1 MPSIKD
7 TACSFAWTYPIIDL
21 GRRELR
27 NCCRTPANTINQPL
41 DIDIFKNLEK
51 IKKIKTD
58 LLTGVKNIDC
68 STCWASEAAGI
79 QSKRTG
85 FNEFAKLINAIK
97 WNHLTLEETENR
109 LLNLTQA
116 DIEELVEIEYA
127 ERMEISLST
136 VCDLKCV
143 YCSPH
148 FSTQW
153 ATEKLKYKEI
163 RITDIPK
170 NDSPDYEN
178 IWWEW
183 FTTRAYKSI
192 KFISFVG
199 GEPLINNKFYSYVN
213 KIIDFYENN
222 TDTVHPIEIFV
233 VTNMNTPPKFFNQL
247 IELMKRIKNSKRIT
261 LGIGAS
267 FESIGTKTEFIRSN
281 ADWSLM
287 KANLEKVLSTLVEL
301 MGKPGDK
308 IFLTILPSFNTLS
321 ISDLPNFVDYVIG
334 LRRKYNWYI
343 GISTTH
349 VTFPSHYSPFILTH
363 DYTKYVNQVIDII
376 KKSKLDRGPWLDL
389 INYFETI
396 NESILN
402 QNVDSTY
409 ARKRFVEDI
418 DTLCARRQLD
428 FHKTFP
434 EMIEFYD
441 YCRTI

>member
-7 TACSFAWTYPIIDL
+7 TACSYAWTYPIIDL

-27 NCCRTPANTINQPL
+27 NCCRTPANAINQPI

-68 STCWASEAAGI
+68 STCWTSEEAGI

-85 FNEFAKLINAIK
+85 FKEFAKLINTIK
-97 WNHLTLEETENR
+97 WNDLTLEETETR
-109 LLNLTQA
+109 LLNLTEG
-116 DIEELVEIEYA
+116 DIQELVELEYA

-170 NDSPDYEN
+170 NDSTDYEA

-183 FTTRAYKSI
+183 FTTKAYKSI
-192 KFISFVG
+192 KFITFVG

-213 KIIDFYENN
+213 KIIDFYETN
-222 TDTVHPIEIFV
+222 TDNHHMVEIFV

-247 IELMKRIKNSKRIT
+247 IDLMKRVKDSKRIT

-267 FESIGTKTEFIRSN
+267 FESIGTKTAFIRSN
-281 ADWSLM
+281 ADWALM
-287 KANLEKVLSTLVEL
+287 NGNLEKVLSALPDL
-301 MGKPGDK
+301 KSDR
-308 IFLTILPSFNTLS
+308 IFLTVLPSFNSLS
-321 ISDLPNFVDYVIG
+321 ISDLPNFVNYVIG
-334 LRRKYNWYI
+334 LRRKYNRYI

-349 VTFPSHYSPFILTH
+349 VTFPSHYSPFILTD
-363 DYTKYVNQVIDII
+363 DYTKYVNQAIDII
-376 KKSKLDRGPWLDL
+376 KKSKLDNGPWLEL

-396 NESILN
+396 RESILK

-418 DTLCARRQLD
+418 DKLCVRRQLD

-434 EMIEFYD
+434 EMIEFYN
-441 YCRTI
+441 YCRTL

>member
-7 TACSFAWTYPIIDL
+7 TACNFAWTYPIIDL

-85 FNEFAKLINAIK
+85 FKEFAKLINAIK
-97 WNHLTLEETENR
+97 WHDLTLEETENR
-109 LLNLTQA
+109 LLNLTES
-116 DIEELVEIEYA
+116 DIQELVELEYA

-163 RITDIPK
+163 RISDIPK
-170 NDSPDYEN
+170 NDSADYEA

-183 FTTRAYKSI
+183 FTTKAYKSI

-199 GEPLINNKFYSYVN
+199 GEPLINNKFYSYIN
-213 KIIDFYENN
+213 KIIDFYETN
-222 TDTVHPIEIFV
+222 TDTNHPIEIFV
-233 VTNMNTPPKFFNQL
+233 VTNMNTPPKFFKQL
-247 IELMKRIKNSKRIT
+247 IELMTRVKNSNRAR
-261 LGIGAS
+261 LGIGVS
-267 FESIGTKTEFIRSN
+267 FESIGAKTEFIRSN

-287 KANLEKVLSTLVEL
+287 KANLEKVLDTLTEL
-301 MGKPGDK
+301 KSNKM
-308 IFLTILPSFNTLS
+308 FMAVLPSFNTLS
-321 ISDLPNFVDYVIG
+321 ISDLPSFVNYVVN
-334 LRRKYNWYI
+334 LRKKYGRFI
-343 GISTTH
+343 DISTTH
-349 VTFPSHYSPFILTH
+349 VTFPSHYSPFILTR
-363 DYTKYVNQVIDII
+363 DYAKYITHAVEII
-376 KKSKLDRGPWLDL
+376 KRANWDKDL
-389 INYFETI
+389 ELISYLETI
-396 NESILN
+396 KESILN
-402 QNVDSTY
+402 HNVDPTH
-409 ARKRFVEDI
+409 ARRKFVEDI
-418 DTLCARRQLD
+418 DKLCVRRQLD

-434 EMIEFYD
+434 EMIEFYN
-441 YCRTI
+441 YCRTV